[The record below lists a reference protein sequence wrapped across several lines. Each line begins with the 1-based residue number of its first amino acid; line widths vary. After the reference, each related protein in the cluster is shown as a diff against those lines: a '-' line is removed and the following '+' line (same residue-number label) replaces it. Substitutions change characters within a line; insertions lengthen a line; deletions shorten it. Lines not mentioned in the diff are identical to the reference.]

1 MEFNLEL
8 ETKRLERKL
17 TQIAEKG
24 FLPQA
29 LLQIVSNTAVL
40 QLASRANVSVPALRP
55 QVTTDMHIQG
65 APLVNRAAFTYDP
78 KETAILFGKLLA
90 MLDKAEEPLASS
102 AAKIREA
109 IEKKELSIQE
119 ACEAFIAEDNM
130 FYADWA
136 ARIPESPSL
145 VRFLAQGSLTPSFE
159 VQTERL
165 KEYRSDEEPWAYGHC
180 PHCGSQPLI
189 ATLKEKE
196 GFKHLTCSFCRL
208 EYRAKRLQCAFCGEE
223 DHNKLEYFKADGEPG
238 YEVHVCKTCS
248 CYIKVSD
255 FREFDRVSI
264 PVLDDLESLT
274 LDILARKQGYARP
287 TLSAWGF

>member
-17 TQIAEKG
+17 THIAEKG
-24 FLPQA
+24 FLPQE

-40 QLASRANVSVPALRP
+40 QLASRANVTVQPLQP
-55 QVTTDMHIQG
+55 QVTSGMHIQG
-65 APLVNRAAFTYDP
+65 APLVNRAAFAYDP
-78 KETAILFGKLLA
+78 KETAILFGKMLA

-102 AAKIREA
+102 ATKIRKA
-109 IEKKELSIQE
+109 IEDKELSIQE
-119 ACEAFIAEDNM
+119 ACDAFISDDNM
-130 FYADWA
+130 FFADWA

-145 VRFLAQGSLTPSFE
+145 VRFLAQGSVTPSLQA
-159 VQTERL
+159 QTELL
-165 KEYRSDEEPWAYGHC
+165 KEHRSDEEPWPYGHC

-189 ATLKEKE
+189 ASLKEKE
-196 GFKHLTCSFCRL
+196 GLKYLTCSFCRL

-223 DHNKLEYFKADGEPG
+223 DHNKLEYFKADGEAG

-248 CYIKVSD
+248 CYIKISD

>member
-17 TQIAEKG
+17 THIAEKG

-40 QLASRANVSVPALRP
+40 QLASRAKISVQPLQP
-55 QVTTDMHIQG
+55 QVTSGMHIQG
-65 APLVNRAAFTYDP
+65 APLVTRAAFTYDP

-90 MLDKAEEPLASS
+90 MLDNAEEPLASS
-102 AAKIREA
+102 AVKLRNA
-109 IEKKELSIQE
+109 IENKELSIQE
-119 ACEAFIAEDNM
+119 ACDAFIADDNM
-130 FYADWA
+130 FFADWA

-145 VRFLAQGSLTPSFE
+145 VRFLAQGSLTPSLQ
-159 VQTERL
+159 VQTDLL
-165 KEYRSDEEPWAYGHC
+165 KEHRNDDEPWPYGHC

-189 ATLKEKE
+189 ASLKEKE

-255 FREFDRVSI
+255 FRELDRVSI

>member
-1 MEFNLEL
+1 MDFDLAV
-8 ETKRLERKL
+8 ETKKLERKL
-17 TQIAEKG
+17 KQIAGKE

-40 QLASRANVSVPALRP
+40 QLASRENVTVQPLRP
-55 QVTTDMHIQG
+55 QVTTAMHIQG
-65 APLVNRAAFTYDP
+65 APLVERTAFTYDP

-90 MLDKAEEPLASS
+90 MLDNAEGPLATS
-102 AAKIREA
+102 AKKIREA
-109 IEKKELSIQE
+109 IENKELSIQE
-119 ACEAFIAEDNM
+119 ACEAFIQDDTM

-145 VRFLAQGSLTPSFE
+145 VRFLAQGSLTPSLE
-159 VQTERL
+159 AQTEQL
-165 KEYRSDEEPWAYGHC
+165 KEYRSDDEPWAYGHC
-180 PHCGSQPLI
+180 PHCGSQPLNGS
-189 ATLKEKE
+189 LKEKE

-223 DHNKLEYFKADGEPG
+223 DHDQLEYFKAEGEPG
-238 YEVHVCKTCS
+238 YEVHVCKTCK
-248 CYIKVSD
+248 CYLKISD
-255 FREFDRVSI
+255 FREFDKVSI

>member
-17 TQIAEKG
+17 KHIAEKG

-40 QLASRANVSVPALRP
+40 QLASRANVNVQAPKV
-55 QVTTDMHIQG
+55 QVDANMHAQG
-65 APLVNRAAFTYDP
+65 APLVARTAFGYDP
-78 KETAILFGKLLA
+78 KETAILFGKMLA
-90 MLDKAEEPLASS
+90 MLDTAEEPLASS
-102 AAKIREA
+102 AKKIREA
-109 IEKKELSIQE
+109 IEKQELSIQE
-119 ACEAFIAEDNM
+119 ACDAFIQDDNM
-130 FYADWA
+130 FFADWA
-136 ARIPESPSL
+136 ARLPESPSL
-145 VRFLAQGSLTPSFE
+145 VRFLAQGSLTPSLQA
-159 VQTERL
+159 QTEQL
-165 KEYRSDEEPWAYGHC
+165 KEQRSDEEPWAHGHC

-196 GFKHLTCSFCRL
+196 GLKYLTCSFCRL
-208 EYRAKRLQCAFCGEE
+208 EYRAKRLQCPFCGEE
-223 DHNKLEYFKADGEPG
+223 DHNQLEYFKADNEPG
-238 YEVHVCKTCS
+238 YEVHVCKTCT
-248 CYIKVSD
+248 CYIKVGD
-255 FREFDRVSI
+255 FRELDRVAI

>member
-17 TQIAEKG
+17 THIAEKG
-24 FLPQA
+24 FLPQE

-40 QLASRANVSVPALRP
+40 QLASRANVTVQPLQP
-55 QVTTDMHIQG
+55 QVTSGMHIQG
-65 APLVNRAAFTYDP
+65 ASLVNRAAFAYDP
-78 KETAILFGKLLA
+78 KETAILFGKMLA

-102 AAKIREA
+102 AAKIRKA
-109 IEKKELSIQE
+109 IEDKELSIQE
-119 ACEAFIAEDNM
+119 ACDAFISDDNM
-130 FYADWA
+130 FFADWA

-145 VRFLAQGSLTPSFE
+145 VRFLAQGSVTPSLQA
-159 VQTERL
+159 QTELL
-165 KEYRSDEEPWAYGHC
+165 KEHRSDEEPWPYGHC

-189 ATLKEKE
+189 ASLKEKE
-196 GFKHLTCSFCRL
+196 GFKYLTCSFCRL

-223 DHNKLEYFKADGEPG
+223 DHNKLEYFKADGEAG

-248 CYIKVSD
+248 CYIKISD

>member
-17 TQIAEKG
+17 THIAEKG
-24 FLPQA
+24 FLPQE

-40 QLASRANVSVPALRP
+40 QLASRANVTVQPLQP
-55 QVTTDMHIQG
+55 QVTSGMHIQG
-65 APLVNRAAFTYDP
+65 APLVDRAAFAYDP
-78 KETAILFGKLLA
+78 KETAILFGKMLA
-90 MLDKAEEPLASS
+90 MLDKAEEPLTSS
-102 AAKIREA
+102 AAKIRKA
-109 IEKKELSIQE
+109 IEDKELSIQE
-119 ACEAFIAEDNM
+119 ACDAFIADDNM
-130 FYADWA
+130 FFADWA

-145 VRFLAQGSLTPSFE
+145 VRFLAQGSVTPSLQA
-159 VQTERL
+159 QTELL
-165 KEYRSDEEPWAYGHC
+165 KEHRSDDEPWPYGHC

-189 ATLKEKE
+189 ASLKEKE
-196 GFKHLTCSFCRL
+196 GLKHLTCSFCRL

-223 DHNKLEYFKADGEPG
+223 DHNKLEYFKADGEAG

-248 CYIKVSD
+248 CYIKISD